1 MPTANIMYNPLAYWK
16 LEETKGTR
24 QDATNNGYELTVP
37 VNLNDGL
44 VAYWN
49 FQNDYTFNMPN
60 TRPQFRRFS
69 SLVTVDNQDYLS
81 FQKTFV
87 SENDP
92 NAEWPYPNIDADDSV
107 GEGRSLVL
115 YGGSAS
121 YVAENFSNF
130 DGSTFSLS
138 FWYKFLPNFTEGSTI
153 VWNERRPGSNSP
165 LFIEKFGIGLV
176 QIGTPTIPKR
186 NMKFVLGL
194 MNGFGGSVN
203 GQLNKQ
209 LTSNINVDDN
219 NWHNVILTYDGTTI
233 KWYIDAILQGTSLG
247 FGNINPRLLF
257 GRTSSNTLLSGDDDD
272 MYSGNGKLDEIGLWR
287 RALTPLEVSTIYND
301 RTGKIYPFTNAEVT
315 SAVGISKKGAY
326 FTGRTYNDRWKCLE
340 NREISVGDNFSVSCS
355 FKLLSFDY
363 SGHPTGSDDPAIWGT
378 YGSDLISLF
387 VSKDDHHLRFY
398 DENKGLSID
407 LGEIQL
413 DTWYNVI
420 VTSNGSPIS
429 IDPVPYTYD
438 IYVNGKKSTYTGS
451 NNDGSS
457 WSVFTLSSFL
467 YDGEYNYAHPINAVI
482 DEVGIWNFK
491 LSEEQALNIYK
502 DFENITNPTV
512 VKERSYVYLS
522 NLGRIA
528 RRTPRNQRQTLR
540 LDDSLYVFN
549 QIIDSPEPNG
559 QSPGQAGSSAYQIK
573 RDFPLSPDGIYW
585 IQNPNI
591 DDNEP
596 FQIYADMTTD
606 GGGWTLIM
614 LNNANM
620 GWTYENSILR
630 NEYNPPTNP
639 DDTRWASMVQIGN
652 VIVGTFPVE
661 DGNDNYSIID
671 WADYIK
677 KSPSGFQYM
686 IDSQAP
692 FLQEKRR
699 YGGIYTANGNY
710 SFVSTDNTQT
720 NVTCDIPFIGFA
732 STNGPNGETP
742 PNQPYF
748 SFTNGGVRM
757 PWHSDQ
763 IGAITTSIDGNR
775 IDGNLIKNTQ
785 INSQGFTANWIS
797 SASSSMRS
805 YWNASSQPPG
815 FTDEDDWNDDPS
827 IIRYWVR

>member
-37 VNLNDGL
+37 VNLNDQL

-49 FQNDYTFNMPN
+49 FQNEFTANQPN
-60 TRPQFRRFS
+60 TLPQFRRFS

-81 FQKTFV
+81 YI
-87 SENDP
+87 P
-92 NAEWPYPNIDADDSV
+92 NFINQNNTNATWQYPNLDANYYV
-107 GEGRSLVL
+107 GGGGRSIIL
-115 YGGSAS
+115 GGSKYCAS
-121 YVAENFSNF
+121 NFSNF
-130 DGSTFSLS
+130 NGGNFSLS
-138 FWYKFLPNFTEGSTI
+138 FWYKFSPNYTPAPT
-153 VWNERRPGSNSP
+153 VVSNQPQGVPSNG
-165 LFIEKFGIGLV
+165 KFEIRLV
-176 QIGTPTIPKR
+176 EIGTPTNPKR
-186 NMKFVLGL
+186 NMKFELL
-194 MNGFGGSVN
+194 LVN
-203 GQLNKQ
+203 GWGGAVNGT
-209 LTSNINVDDN
+209 LTKVLDSNVNLDDN
-219 NWHNVILTYDGTTI
+219 NWHNVVLTYDGKTI
-233 KWYIDAILQGTSLG
+233 KWYIDAALQGTSIG
-247 FGNINPRLLF
+247 FGEISPTLIF
-257 GRTSSNTLLSGDDDD
+257 GGLNGNVLIQGDDDD
-272 MYSGNGKLDEIGLWR
+272 LFSSRGYLDEIGLWR
-287 RALTPLEVSTIYND
+287 RALTSIEVSAIYNN
-301 RTGKIYPFTNAEVT
+301 RTARIYPFIDAEVT
-315 SAVGISKKGAY
+315 STTGISKKGAY
-326 FTGRTYNDRWKCLE
+326 FTGQTYSDRWKCLE
-340 NREISVGDNFSVSCS
+340 NRRISPGNNFSVSCC

-363 SGHPTGSDDPAIWGT
+363 SGSPDASDDPAIWGT
-378 YGSDLISLF
+378 YGSDLISLYI
-387 VSKDDHHLRFY
+387 SKDGRRLRFF
-398 DENKGLSID
+398 DENKGLGID
-407 LGEIQL
+407 LGEIKL
-413 DTWYNVI
+413 DIWYNVI
-420 VTSNGSPIS
+420 VTLSSAPQETYP
-429 IDPVPYTYD
+429 DTYVYD
-438 IYVNGKKSTYTGS
+438 IYVNGKKTTHTG
-451 NNDGSS
+451 NNGDGSI
-457 WSVFTLSSFL
+457 WNVFTLSSFL

-502 DFENITNPTV
+502 DFQNIVNPTI

-522 NLGRIA
+522 SLGRIA
-528 RRTPRNQRQTLR
+528 RRTPKNERQTLR

-591 DDNEP
+591 DDNQP

-614 LNNANM
+614 LNNANI

-630 NEYNPPTNP
+630 NEYNPPINP
-639 DDTRWASMVQIGN
+639 DDTRWARTVKIGN
-652 VIVGTFPVE
+652 VIVGNFPVE
-661 DGNDNYSIID
+661 DGDDNYSIID

-692 FLQEKRR
+692 YMQEKRH

-710 SFVSTDNTQT
+710 SFVNMDNTQT
-720 NVTCDIPFIGFA
+720 NVTCDIPFIGFT
-732 STNGPNGETP
+732 SENGPNGETP
-742 PNQPYF
+742 PGQPYF
-748 SFTNGGVRM
+748 SFTDGGIRM

-785 INSQGFTANWIS
+785 VNNQGFTANWIS
-797 SASSSMRS
+797 SNSSSIRWD
-805 YWNASSQPPG
+805 WNENNQPPG
-815 FTDEDDWNDDPS
+815 FTDEDDYNLNPS